1 MDGISD
7 LQILVANQRREFMA
21 ASAAESDLDLAFRL
35 QMEEAFSASAAICP
49 SATASA
55 TSTATAFASASTTST
70 AIATESA
77 SAAAVSTDADLYHA
91 LDLQSIAL
99 DIYEQELRD
108 AELSRVELRRVTEE
122 LRIRA
127 NDERLAREIH
137 DMPDE
142 EWDEYGDNVERPIEL
157 LGADED
163 LPFQLYFKGMTA
175 NDLVRGKLVKI
186 AGIGVAVCD
195 PKGELLLKIQKPVS
209 AAGHEVVETEALIEG
224 LNAIVELGIK
234 NVSVYFEFMTLF
246 NHVTGKWKVKQQ
258 KLVNLIDQVQLIQR
272 KLDKCQMFLLPRCN
286 LRFVFKLVREVIDSQ
301 ITKCENSAQA
311 KGKSIAME
319 NCSICLEVTDCSQMF
334 SILGCGHR
342 FCFSCMRQHVE
353 VKLRQGMLPGCPHLG
368 CSIMLDVECCR
379 TFVPPRLLEIM
390 CQRIKEGSI
399 PPNEKVYCP
408 YPRCS
413 ALMSTSEAIP
423 LQLYSTSKPNTRD
436 NYGLTKCIKCGGY
449 FCINCKVPWHDTMSC
464 YEYKRSNPHLRTE
477 DVRLQSLAKQ
487 KLWRQCEKCN
497 HMIELAEGCFHMTC
511 RCGYEFCYTCGAEW
525 RNKKATCACPLWT
538 EQNIWFEDPEE
549 ESEDDEYYAE
559 DGPDQYYE
567 EDVYEF

>member
-1 MDGISD
+1 MDGSTD
-7 LQILVANQRREFMA
+7 LEFLVANQRREYMA
-21 ASAAESDLDLAFRL
+21 ASTAESDLELAFRL
-35 QMEEAFSASAAICP
+35 QMEEAIAASASVSPSACTSISA
-49 SATASA
+49 SATASSSA
-55 TSTATAFASASTTST
+55 TSPAAASANTSYST
-70 AIATESA
+70 ASPTA
-77 SAAAVSTDADLYHA
+77 ADLSHA
-91 LDLQSIAL
+91 LDLQSIEL
-99 DIYEQELRD
+99 DTYQQELRD
-108 AELSRVELRRVTEE
+108 AELSRIEIRRVTEE

-142 EWDEYGDNVERPIEL
+142 KWDEYGDNIERPIEL
-157 LGADED
+157 VSADEE

-175 NDLVRGKLVKI
+175 SDLVSGELVQI

-195 PKGELLLKIQKPVS
+195 PKGELLLKIQKPVTGEGAS
-209 AAGHEVVETEALIEG
+209 HEVVEAKALIEG
-224 LNAIVELGIK
+224 LNAIVELGIR
-234 NVSVYFEFMTLF
+234 NANVYFEFKPF
-246 NHVTGKWKVKQQ
+246 YNHVIGKWKVKQQ
-258 KLVNLIDQVQLIQR
+258 KVVNFIDQVQLLQR

-286 LRFVFKLVREVIDSQ
+286 VRFVFKLAREVIDSQ
-301 ITKCENSAQA
+301 ITKCENSVNA
-311 KGKSIAME
+311 KGKNIVME
-319 NCSICLEVTDCSQMF
+319 NCSICLEVTDFSQMF

-368 CSIMLDVECCR
+368 CCIILDVESCR
-379 TFVPPRLLEIM
+379 TFVAARVLEIM
-390 CQRIKEGSI
+390 YQRIKESSI

-423 LQLYSTSKPNTRD
+423 LQMYSTSKPNTRD

-449 FCINCKVPWHDTMSC
+449 FCINCKVPWHGTLSC

-525 RNKKATCACPLWT
+525 LNKKATCACPLWT

-549 ESEDDEYYAE
+549 ESDD
-559 DGPDQYYE
+559 DYYE
-567 EDVYEF
+567 EDPGLRYNPYRDPY

>member
-1 MDGISD
+1 MDGSTD
-7 LQILVANQRREFMA
+7 LEFLVANQRREYMA
-21 ASAAESDLDLAFRL
+21 ASTAESDLELAFRL
-35 QMEEAFSASAAICP
+35 QMEEAIAASASVSPSACTSISA
-49 SATASA
+49 SATASSSA
-55 TSTATAFASASTTST
+55 TSPAAASANTSYST
-70 AIATESA
+70 AAPT
-77 SAAAVSTDADLYHA
+77 VADLSHA
-91 LDLQSIAL
+91 LDLQSIEL
-99 DIYEQELRD
+99 GIYQQELRD
-108 AELSRVELRRVTEE
+108 AELSRIEIRRVTEE

-142 EWDEYGDNVERPIEL
+142 EWGEYGDNIERPIEL
-157 LGADED
+157 VSADEE

-175 NDLVRGKLVKI
+175 SDLVGGELVQI

-195 PKGELLLKIQKPVS
+195 PKGELLLKIQKPVT
-209 AAGHEVVETEALIEG
+209 AAGANHEVVEAKALIEG

-234 NVSVYFEFMTLF
+234 NANVYFEFKPLY
-246 NHVTGKWKVKQQ
+246 NHVIGKWKVKQQ
-258 KLVNLIDQVQLIQR
+258 KVVNFIDQVQLLQS

-286 LRFVFKLVREVIDSQ
+286 VRFVFKLVREVIDSQ
-301 ITKCENSAQA
+301 ITKCENSVNA
-311 KGKSIAME
+311 KGKNIVME
-319 NCSICLEVTDCSQMF
+319 NCSICLEVTDFSQMF

-368 CSIMLDVECCR
+368 CCIILDVESCR
-379 TFVPPRLLEIM
+379 TFVAPRVLEIM
-390 CQRIKEGSI
+390 CQRIKESSI

-436 NYGLTKCIKCGGY
+436 NYGLTKCIKCCGY
-449 FCINCKVPWHDTMSC
+449 FCINCKVPWHDTLSC
-464 YEYKRSNPHLRTE
+464 YEYKRSNPHLRTG

-511 RCGYEFCYTCGAEW
+511 RCGYEFCYTCGTEW

-549 ESEDDEYYAE
+549 ESDD
-559 DGPDQYYE
+559 DYYE
-567 EDVYEF
+567 EDAGLRYNPYRDPY